1 MALNIKRLFPLA
13 HPEPTYPVD
22 HPIGDSS
29 SGSMDLQQE
38 DIRHDMKREAEEY
51 SKLKGKKRKGSSKSK
66 INIIS

>member
-13 HPEPTYPVD
+13 HPEPTYPAE

-38 DIRHDMKREAEEY
+38 DIRHDMKKEAELTT
-51 SKLKGKKRKGSSKSK
+51 KLKGKRRKETSKSK